1 MDIDFGLVPFTP
13 PRFATASSHRV
24 TLWYSVGAGLKAAA
38 DQARELNEKV
48 RAPAAER
55 MTPEDFVADVAG
67 ILDHIVAEIHV
78 TPRDMTTGALLKS
91 ARKVYPFRGLPLEER
106 VKILSLFPDSDLG
119 RLAGIAIDA
128 PFDTDALGK

>member
-24 TLWYSVGAGLKAAA
+24 TLWYSVGAGLKEAAA
-38 DQARELNEKV
+38 KALALHEKARS
-48 RAPAAER
+48 PGAER
-55 MTPEDFVADVAG
+55 MASDEFVAEVAG

-78 TPRDMTTGALLKS
+78 TPRDMNTGALMK
-91 ARKVYPFRGLPLEER
+91 AQRKVYPFRGLPLEER
-106 VKILSLFPDSDLG
+106 VKILGLFPDADLG